1 MCENSLHKVAEELEL
16 GRYLKL
22 GKGEDA
28 TGGRGRDS
36 ILSDALEAVIGAIYL
51 DGGLE
56 KAKREI
62 LAIRRQLVQDGKVSN
77 HLGISFTVVD
87 DTLATIIEELRNL

>member
-1 MCENSLHKVAEELEL
+1 MIRIVKE
-16 GRYLKL
+16 
-22 GKGEDA
+22 
-28 TGGRGRDS
+28 S
-36 ILSDALEAVIGAIYL
+36 IDVTS
-51 DGGLE
+51 GLE

-87 DTLATIIEELRNL
+87 DTLETIIEELRNL

>member
-1 MCENSLHKVAEELEL
+1 MIHIVKESV
-16 GRYLKL
+16 
-22 GKGEDA
+22 D
-28 TGGRGRDS
+28 
-36 ILSDALEAVIGAIYL
+36 VIA
-51 DGGLE
+51 GLE

-87 DTLATIIEELRNL
+87 DTAAKKRIEQKRYVLRKALPQKRKSPL

>member
-1 MCENSLHKVAEELEL
+1 MIRIVKE
-16 GRYLKL
+16 
-22 GKGEDA
+22 
-28 TGGRGRDS
+28 S
-36 ILSDALEAVIGAIYL
+36 IDVTS
-51 DGGLE
+51 GLE

-62 LAIRRQLVQDGKVSN
+62 LAIRRQLVQEGNVSN

>member
-1 MCENSLHKVAEELEL
+1 MICI
-16 GRYLKL
+16 LK
-22 GKGEDA
+22 ERIDV
-28 TGGRGRDS
+28 TS
-36 ILSDALEAVIGAIYL
+36 
-51 DGGLE
+51 GLE

-62 LAIRRQLVQDGKVSN
+62 LAIRHQLVQNGKVSN

>member
-1 MCENSLHKVAEELEL
+1 MIRIVKESVDVTA
-16 GRYLKL
+16 
-22 GKGEDA
+22 
-28 TGGRGRDS
+28 
-36 ILSDALEAVIGAIYL
+36 
-51 DGGLE
+51 GLE

-87 DTLATIIEELRNL
+87 DTLTAMIEELKNL

>member
-1 MCENSLHKVAEELEL
+1 MIRIVKESVE
-16 GRYLKL
+16 
-22 GKGEDA
+22 
-28 TGGRGRDS
+28 
-36 ILSDALEAVIGAIYL
+36 VIA
-51 DGGLE
+51 GLE

-87 DTLATIIEELRNL
+87 DTLEAMIEELRNL

>member
-1 MCENSLHKVAEELEL
+1 MKCIVKERIDVTS
-16 GRYLKL
+16 
-22 GKGEDA
+22 
-28 TGGRGRDS
+28 
-36 ILSDALEAVIGAIYL
+36 
-51 DGGLE
+51 GLE

-62 LAIRRQLVQDGKVSN
+62 LAIRHQLVQNGKVSN

>member
-1 MCENSLHKVAEELEL
+1 MIRIVKESVGVTA
-16 GRYLKL
+16 
-22 GKGEDA
+22 D
-28 TGGRGRDS
+28 
-36 ILSDALEAVIGAIYL
+36 
-51 DGGLE
+51 LE

-87 DTLATIIEELRNL
+87 DTLAAMIEELKNL

>member
-1 MCENSLHKVAEELEL
+1 MIRIVKESVDVTA
-16 GRYLKL
+16 
-22 GKGEDA
+22 D
-28 TGGRGRDS
+28 
-36 ILSDALEAVIGAIYL
+36 
-51 DGGLE
+51 LE

-87 DTLATIIEELRNL
+87 DTLATMIEELRNL